1 MRAYRALMYR
11 EKRNHPPLPFRNSE
25 GFTLLEMIIVIV
37 IISILALLVAPR
49 LTTFLGGH
57 RANFIILTSLIART
71 FDDSFI
77 RGNTNFLIIHL
88 HETDEESEVENEIFS
103 RRNGVSVVMLRK
115 NGEFV
120 DSKNRMLSHQEF
132 PEDFKIE
139 EVLLPSGERI
149 TCGNVLIPFYPKGM
163 ADDAI
168 IHILVDNEARWSVRI
183 HKLRKEASIT
193 SDYIDFSL

>member
-1 MRAYRALMYR
+1 MKAYRALIYR
-11 EKRNHPPLPFRNSE
+11 EKRNHPHPFQNSE

-49 LTTFLGGH
+49 LTTFLGG
-57 RANFIILTSLIART
+57 RRGNFIILTSLIART

-88 HETDEESEVENEIFS
+88 YETDEESEVENEIFS
-103 RRNGVSVVMLRK
+103 RRNGVSVVTLKK
-115 NGEFV
+115 NGTFV
-120 DSKNRMLSHQEF
+120 DSKNRMLSYQEF
-132 PEDFKIE
+132 SDDFKIE
-139 EVLLPSGERI
+139 EVLLPSGDRI
-149 TCGNVLIPFYPKGM
+149 TYGNVLIPFYPKGM

-168 IHILVDNEARWSVRI
+168 IHILVDDEERWSVRI
-183 HKLRKEASIT
+183 HKLRKEASIA